1 MLAIG
6 ITGHRPHRLIV
17 PRRRLS
23 ARVHSVLKGL
33 VAAAAQAPR
42 GSPGRG
48 ASEAVLDI
56 VSPLA
61 EGCDRIVAHEAQA
74 LGQHLTAILPF
85 AKSDY
90 ETTFSD
96 AATTADFR
104 SLWKVADTRLVLG
117 GAIARPEPGYV
128 AVGLVTLA
136 RSDIVL
142 TIWDGKPAEGRG
154 GTPEILQSALEWGIP
169 IIWIHASKDCK
180 PVLLRA
186 KSIRGKTPE
195 LGRVARRGIPV
206 TAVTLRTLVGELK
219 PQA

>member
-1 MLAIG
+1 MVVIG
-6 ITGHRPHRLIV
+6 ITGHRPHRLTV

-23 ARVHSVLKGL
+23 ARIRSVLKSL
-33 VAAAAQAPR
+33 VAAGAKATRRSAGRSAP
-42 GSPGRG
+42 
-48 ASEAVLDI
+48 EAVLDI

-61 EGCDRIVAHEAQA
+61 EGCDRLVAHEAQA

-85 AKSDY
+85 ARGDY

-104 SLWKVADTRLVLG
+104 SLWKAADKRLILSS
-117 GAIARPEPGYV
+117 AIARPEPGYV
-128 AVGLVTLA
+128 AVGFVTLA
-136 RSDIVL
+136 RADIVL

-154 GTPEILQSALEWGIP
+154 GTPEILQCALEWGIP

-186 KSIRGKTPE
+186 RSIRGKAPQ
-195 LGRVARRGIPV
+195 LGRVARRGVPV
-206 TAVTLRTLVGELK
+206 TAAILKRLVDDLK
-219 PQA
+219 PQT